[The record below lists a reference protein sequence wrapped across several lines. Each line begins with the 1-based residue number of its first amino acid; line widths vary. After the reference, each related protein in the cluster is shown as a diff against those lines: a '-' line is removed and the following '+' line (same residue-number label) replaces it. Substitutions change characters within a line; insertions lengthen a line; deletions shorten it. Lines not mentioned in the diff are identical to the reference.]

1 MEFRNNWK
9 DYTHAHT
16 QLNISRINNLLYGT
30 CWHAMVCNCPTYPW
44 TVWSR
49 CEN

>member
-1 MEFRNNWK
+1 
-9 DYTHAHT
+9 
-16 QLNISRINNLLYGT
+16 
-30 CWHAMVCNCPTYPW
+30 MVCNCPTYPW